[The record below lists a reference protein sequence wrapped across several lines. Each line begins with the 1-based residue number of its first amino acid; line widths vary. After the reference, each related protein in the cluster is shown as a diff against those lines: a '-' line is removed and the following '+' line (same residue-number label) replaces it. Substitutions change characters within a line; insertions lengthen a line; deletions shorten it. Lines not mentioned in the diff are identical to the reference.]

1 MSKLNSSIFT
11 AVTGA
16 LVLMGCDGKKPT
28 EPKAAAKAD
37 VKKEVE
43 MEKCVVKKGDVG
55 FIKEHKADCK
65 SAEGEG
71 CAGTNKAGDASAWIF
86 VPKGQCEKINMNNFD
101 GVAEDIKAK
110 IDVEALKAA
119 LEK

>member
-11 AVTGA
+11 AVTGV
-16 LVLMGCDGKKPT
+16 LVLISQ
-28 EPKAAAKAD
+28 EAKA
-37 VKKEVE
+37 ES

-86 VPKGQCEKINMNNFD
+86 VPKGQCDKI
-101 GVAEDIKAK
+101 I
-110 IDVEALKAA
+110 
-119 LEK
+119 